1 MALEPLDG
9 NAIGGELLEH
19 FGNEMTSAAGTC
31 RTCGAGAV
39 IAELTVYMRAPGAVV
54 RCRHCGNV
62 VIVLVVIAGA
72 TRVDLEHF
80 ELTAA
85 SLASSS

>member
-1 MALEPLDG
+1 MDPLDG

-19 FGNEMTSAAGTC
+19 FGNEMTGASGTC
-31 RTCGAGAV
+31 RTCGTVAV

-62 VIVLVVIAGA
+62 VMVLAVIAGV
-72 TRVDLEHF
+72 TRVDHEYF

-85 SLASSS
+85 GLGQSPGP